1 MGANE
6 QSQLAEVDLLRFI
19 TAGSV
24 DDGKSTLIGRLLY
37 DSKGI
42 FEDQLSAV
50 ADASQR
56 RGRGELDLSLLTD
69 GLQAEREQGITI
81 DVAYRYF
88 ATPVRKFIV
97 ADSPGHEQYTRN
109 MVTGASTAD
118 AAIILLDARKG
129 VLTQTRR
136 HTFIAHLLGIRHL
149 VFAIN
154 KMDLVGFSADVFG
167 RIADEVREFAGKL
180 GAKDL
185 HVIPVSALLGDN
197 IVERGKDMPW
207 YLGPP
212 LLKLLEE
219 IPVAK
224 DFTDAPFRYPVQG
237 VARPTGADLDPKWH
251 DFRGYTGRI
260 ETGRIRA
267 GDEIL
272 VLPAGRRSRV
282 TDIFTLDGSLQ
293 EAVAPQSVTLQLADQ
308 IDVSRGDMIVRADE
322 ALPTV
327 ASEFAAHVCWLAETP
342 LDPSRRYVLKHT
354 TRQVKTKVTAIDYR
368 VDVNTLAQH
377 DAPEKLQLNEIGRV
391 RLKVQQPLALD
402 AYTEDRATGA
412 FILIDEATNN
422 TVAAGMVVGR

>member
-6 QSQLAEVDLLRFI
+6 QARLAEVDLLRFI

-88 ATPVRKFIV
+88 ATPARKFIV

-118 AAIILLDARKG
+118 VAIILLDARKG

-136 HTFIAHLLGIRHL
+136 HTYLASLLGIRHL

-154 KMDLVGFSADVFG
+154 KMDLVGYSADVYQ
-167 RIADEVREFAGKL
+167 RIAQEAQQFAARL
-180 GAKDL
+180 GARDT

-219 IPVAK
+219 IPVAR
-224 DFTDAPFRYPVQG
+224 DFTDLPFRYPVQG

-260 ETGRIRA
+260 ESGRIRL
-267 GDEIL
+267 GEEVL

-282 TDIFTLDGSLQ
+282 TDIFTLDGSLE
-293 EAVAPQSVTLQLADQ
+293 EAVAPQSLTLQLADQ
-308 IDVSRGDMIVRADE
+308 IDVSRGDLIVRADE
-322 ALPTV
+322 TAPQV
-327 ASEFAAHVCWLAETP
+327 ASEFVADLCWLAEPP
-342 LDPSRRYVLKHT
+342 LDPSRRYLVKHT
-354 TRQVKTKVTAIDYR
+354 TRQVKAKITAIDYR
-368 VDVNTLAQH
+368 VDVNTLAHH
-377 DAPEKLQLNEIGRV
+377 DAPENLRLNEIGRV
-391 RLKVQQPLALD
+391 RLKVQQPLVLD
-402 AYTEDRATGA
+402 AYRDDRATGA
-412 FILIDEATNN
+412 FILIDESSNN
-422 TVAAGMVVGR
+422 TVAAGMVAKV